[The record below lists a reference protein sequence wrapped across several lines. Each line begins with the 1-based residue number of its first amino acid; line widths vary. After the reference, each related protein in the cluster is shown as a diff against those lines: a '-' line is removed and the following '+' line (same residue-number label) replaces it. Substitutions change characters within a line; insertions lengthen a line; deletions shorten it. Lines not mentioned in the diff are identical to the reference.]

1 MTDGLYLSY
10 SSAFLI
16 GLLGS
21 THCLG
26 MCGGISASL
35 SMALPV
41 GRGFRVRQTLML
53 LAFNGGRIG
62 SYTLIATLVAVLSTS
77 AAAQWN
83 ELAPVLRTLAGILLI
98 LMGLSMAQ
106 WWQGIRHIERIGAP
120 VWARLSPLTRRFLP
134 VRNGWVVGLAAL
146 WSGLQHAWLGR
157 ASTFSGQRRSN
168 HGFLR
173 PGHAAFDAG
182 HRVRGNLGTQTSGAK
197 THPAADRHPADCLRP
212 LDPAPQP
219 GAPWRTLRLSPS
231 DIENVQASKLY

>member
-62 SYTLIATLVAVLSTS
+62 SYTLIAALVAVLSTS

-120 VWARLSPLTRRFLP
+120 VWARLSPLTRGFLP
-134 VRNGWVVGLAAL
+134 VRNGWQAVALGGLWGWLPCGLVYSTLGWAAL
-146 WSGLQHAWLGR
+146 QPSVG
-157 ASTFSGQRRSN
+157 S
-168 HGFLR
+168 
-173 PGHAAFDAG
+173 AAATMAFFG
-182 HRVRGNLGTQTSGAK
+182 LGTLPSMLATGYAATWVRKLQGQKRIRQLTGILLIAFGLWTLPLSLVLHGG
-197 THPAADRHPADCLRP
+197 HP
-212 LDPAPQP
+212 
-219 GAPWRTLRLSPS
+219 G
-231 DIENVQASKLY
+231 